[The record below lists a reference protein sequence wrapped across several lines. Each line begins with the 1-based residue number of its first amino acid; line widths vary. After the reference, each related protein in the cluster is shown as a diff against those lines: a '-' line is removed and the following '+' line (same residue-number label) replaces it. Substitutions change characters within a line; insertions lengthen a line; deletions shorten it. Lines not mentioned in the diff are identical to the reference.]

1 MDNKRFLPLYRKNRS
16 AVWIRGKLSND
27 EEFAFDDT
35 KKWRAYKSYCEDN
48 KLFFTK
54 LYLQFKSHQEEID
67 LKGVEGVYI
76 GRAIRGQ
83 MGSSNNTHY
92 YVVAAVRGKKMY
104 KKWWIT
110 PELLVEKEVED
121 DVTDDAIPAII
132 YDKTQT
138 HR

>member
-1 MDNKRFLPLYRKNRS
+1 MDNKKWLPLYRKNRS
-16 AVWIRGKLSND
+16 AIWIRGKLSNG
-27 EEFAFDDT
+27 EEFNFDDT
-35 KKWRAYKSYCEDN
+35 KKWREYKSYCEDN
-48 KLFFTK
+48 KLFFTE
-54 LYLQFKSHQEEID
+54 LLLQFKSHQEQIE

-121 DVTDDAIPAII
+121 DVTDDAKPAII

-138 HR
+138 N